1 MTKRE
6 AFNEILSNDY
16 VRAEV
21 KAVIDKELAV
31 MDARNEKRKG
41 VQSKKSA
48 ENAVKRQAIYDYLT
62 TLENPVSVKEIVDSE
77 TFSDMTKG
85 QITALL
91 TRLVADGLVKREAV
105 KKVNYYA
112 VA

>member
-6 AFNEILSNDY
+6 AFNEVLANETIS
-16 VRAEV
+16 AEV
-21 KAVIDKELAV
+21 KAIIDKEIAI

-62 TLENPVSVKEIVDSE
+62 TLENPVSIKEIDESGA
-77 TFSDMTKG
+77 FPDMTKG

-91 TRLVADGLVKREAV
+91 TRLVADERVTREQI

>member
-6 AFNEILSNDY
+6 AFNEVLANETISE
-16 VRAEV
+16 EV
-21 KAVIDKELAV
+21 KVVIRKEIGT

-41 VQSKKSA
+41 VQSKKSV
-48 ENAVKRQAIYDYLT
+48 ENAAKRQAIYDYLT

-77 TFSDMTKG
+77 RFSMTKG
-85 QITALL
+85 QITALV
-91 TRLVADGLVKREAV
+91 TRLVADGLVTRETV

>member
-6 AFNEILSNDY
+6 AFNEILASEY
-16 VRAEV
+16 IRAEV

-62 TLENPVSVKEIVDSE
+62 TLENPVSVKEIVDGE

-91 TRLVADGLVKREAV
+91 TRLVADGLVKRETV

>member
-6 AFNEILSNDY
+6 AFNEVLANETIS
-16 VRAEV
+16 AEV
-21 KAVIDKELAV
+21 KAIIEKEIAT

-91 TRLVADGLVKREAV
+91 TRLAADGLVKRETV